1 MVSHYDNDDDDRK
14 RARAAPFACTSSS
27 PLGASTLRE
36 SRLGHTMRAH
46 LFRIKLTQLSPQ
58 EQGTPT
64 AVLKINHFGHRAG
77 TRVRGSP
84 SRCLCICRRG
94 RRTRRVVRGGCWVMR
109 RGGRLGIE
117 AMASP
122 RARECELPI
131 GRFELEL
138 MLHSTQTPGKQYS
151 LLAADSGWGMGERAL
166 RCPVRAHRGGL
177 GRVRR

>member
-94 RRTRRVVRGGCWVMR
+94 RRTRRVVRGGCWGHAPRWPARNRGHGVAIMR
-109 RGGRLGIE
+109 PK
-117 AMASP
+117 STK
-122 RARECELPI
+122 AR
-131 GRFELEL
+131 
-138 MLHSTQTPGKQYS
+138 SS
-151 LLAADSGWGMGERAL
+151 LVEIQKRW
-166 RCPVRAHRGGL
+166 
-177 GRVRR
+177 